1 MESRDVD
8 KMTNE
13 LETIINDTE
22 SLFTQNTSSK
32 KNSTGGEP
40 SPSFD
45 FDAVFSGI
53 NNMQA
58 LNFLFS
64 GNMDRLI
71 DSLFQM
77 INSGKFNSVSKTLEK
92 LAHTFTRN
100 GVVTGETTPFRGKI
114 TRNIMNVIKKSTES
128 IKFNKIKSQFRRL
141 MLISRNLSRYAKS
154 VKDSEERKKYEDAI
168 HTLTKAVK
176 LVYKIYKSRK
186 VLSDKFLSGLD
197 TLVNEQGEPQVI
209 EVDLGGWW

>member
-13 LETIINDTE
+13 LETVINDTE
-22 SLFTQNTSSK
+22 SLFTQNTSSG
-32 KNSTGGEP
+32 KNPTGGEP

-53 NNMQA
+53 NNTQA

-77 INSGKFNSVSKTLEK
+77 INSGKFNTVSKTLEK

-100 GVVTGETTPFRGKI
+100 G
-114 TRNIMNVIKKSTES
+114 
-128 IKFNKIKSQFRRL
+128 
-141 MLISRNLSRYAKS
+141 
-154 VKDSEERKKYEDAI
+154 
-168 HTLTKAVK
+168 
-176 LVYKIYKSRK
+176 
-186 VLSDKFLSGLD
+186 
-197 TLVNEQGEPQVI
+197 
-209 EVDLGGWW
+209 